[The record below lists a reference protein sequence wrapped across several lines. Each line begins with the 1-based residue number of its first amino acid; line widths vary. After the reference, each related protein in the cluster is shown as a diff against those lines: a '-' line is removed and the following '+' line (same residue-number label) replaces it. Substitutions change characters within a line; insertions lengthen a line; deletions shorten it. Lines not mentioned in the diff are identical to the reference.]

1 MQIGTEVEDKVLDK
15 RQKGMAINQCATLVY
30 TSGTTGMPKGNNKLI
45 EMLMF
50 FGSSNFYWKKG
61 TINILIFG
69 LTKLISGFYGIF

>member
-50 FGSSNFYWKKG
+50 FGSSNFY
-61 TINILIFG
+61 
-69 LTKLISGFYGIF
+69 